1 MIRRPPRSPLF
12 PYTTLFRS
20 ELHGAGHEP
29 HLAGFGLDAAFT
41 GVAAQHPHGLVQ
53 GMAGRPLRLV
63 APQEADQG
71 DRKSTRLNFSHSQ
84 KSYAVFCLKKKKTLS
99 DRS

>member
-41 GVAAQHPHGLVQ
+41 GVAAQYPHGLVQ
-53 GMAGRPLRLV
+53 GMAGRPLRFV
-63 APQEADQG
+63 APQEADQVLAGACPLWRAGEG
-71 DRKSTRLNFSHSQ
+71 DEQRQSASVSPSTKSMT
-84 KSYAVFCLKKKKTLS
+84 
-99 DRS
+99 